1 MRGLSILII
10 LLVAF
15 YLIGCANTQMVKD
28 AEKDTEYRKSLLEYT
43 ESQKKQQKEVKG
55 TSVKREVVVCDEYH
69 STIKRKIYE
78 EVHGTT
84 LEENCYYTT
93 IEDVTVPIE
102 MPQEW
107 MDQWNKDSKVE
118 TEVEQAK
125 NYPVCELC
133 IGY

>member
-1 MRGLSILII
+1 MRSLAILIV
-10 LLVAF
+10 LFLV
-15 YLIGCANTQMVKD
+15 GCANTQMVKD

-43 ESQKKQQKEVKG
+43 ESQKKQKKEVKG
-55 TSVKREVVVCDEYH
+55 TTVKREVVVCDEYH

-133 IGY
+133 MGY